1 VCGVH
6 NPDPFMLTIAITG
19 GIACGKSLAGRY
31 LSEMGVPVCEADDLA
46 RAVLAKGE
54 PVRDRVVESFGPG
67 IVMPD
72 GEIDRAALA
81 ALVFGDAGKRGQLNA
96 LTHPEIMRRLRAWV
110 SGQSAK
116 SPYVAAVIPL
126 LYEIKDEAHW
136 DVVVCVSAPEAEQRR
151 RLVMRGMT
159 AEEAEARMRSQLRLA
174 EKMERSD
181 YVIFNGGS
189 EMLLEEQVGR
199 VMRLIRGG

>member
-1 VCGVH
+1 
-6 NPDPFMLTIAITG
+6 MRAIAITG
-19 GIACGKSLAGRY
+19 GIACGKTLAGKY
-31 LSEMGVPVCEADDLA
+31 VAEMGVPVCEADDLS

-54 PVRDRVVESFGPG
+54 PVRDRVVEAFGPG
-67 IVMPD
+67 VVMPD

-81 ALVFGDAGKRGQLNA
+81 ALVFGNSGKREQLNA

-110 SGQSAK
+110 AGQSSKA
-116 SPYVAAVIPL
+116 PYVAAVMPL

-136 DVVVCVSAPEAEQRR
+136 DVVVCVAAPEAEQRR
-151 RLVMRGMT
+151 RLVLRGMT
-159 AEEAEARMRSQLRLA
+159 DDEAEARMRSQLRLA

-189 EMLLEEQVGR
+189 EKLLEEQVGR
-199 VMRLIRGG
+199 VMRSIRGG